1 MHEQKAQGSYFEIKF
16 VNMIF
21 ICTIFIENENVI
33 DLWTELWNEITPGTE
48 TGIRQN
54 IESITNILR
63 TSLES
68 SSWNTKAQAANA
80 IHTLA
85 EKLGSNIDATIRD
98 ILLKVLMDGLRGR
111 TWDGKDRLLNALA
124 TLTCNSKY
132 VKIL

>member
-1 MHEQKAQGSYFEIKF
+1 M
-16 VNMIF
+16 
-21 ICTIFIENENVI
+21 
-33 DLWTELWNEITPGTE
+33 WNEITPGTE